1 MHIFQI
7 IFLCFL
13 FSICLPISG
22 NSLSSITQIEQDS
35 LSPTAKKI
43 VPLPIFYRT
52 PETGSAFGG
61 GAIMTFRFAGQTEST
76 LRSQLQVAFI
86 YTLRKQILAYMPFEL
101 YFKNGD
107 LRMFGEIGYFKY
119 VYPYFGVGAN
129 ILAEDEEFFSVN
141 FPRIEYNLVRRI
153 KPNLFAGIQF
163 YADDFDIVERDING
177 ELIKDEVLGSEGGLI
192 SGLGVIG
199 IYDTRDN
206 NFFPKKGYYL
216 EAYLQNYNNAIGSD
230 FQFSIARVDA
240 RKYFD
245 LGGDKVIALNAYA
258 RYSFGD
264 IPFFALAQMGGSRR
278 MRGYTKG
285 QYRDEHFVTLQSEYR
300 FPIYWRFGGVLFG
313 GVGSIGGSGDGFE
326 KIFPSVGLG
335 MRFKVLKDDNLN
347 LRIDWALGKESSGFY
362 LTFGEAF

>member
-1 MHIFQI
+1 MKIYQTFFLI
-7 IFLCFL
+7 IISF
-13 FSICLPISG
+13 IGLPFNG
-22 NSLSSITQIEQDS
+22 NSIVDIPRIEQDS
-35 LSPTAKKI
+35 LSPTQKKI

-119 VYPYFGVGAN
+119 VYPYFGIGPN
-129 ILAEDEEFFSVN
+129 ISQEDEEFFSVN

-163 YADDFDIVERDING
+163 YADDFNIVERDDGG
-177 ELIKDEVLGSEGGLI
+177 ELIKDEVRGSEGGRVA
-192 SGLGVIG
+192 GLGVIG

-206 NFFPKKGYYL
+206 NFFPKKGYYV
-216 EAYLQNYNNAIGSD
+216 EAYIQNYNKTIGSD
-230 FQFSIARVDA
+230 FTYNIARFDA

-245 LGGDKVIALNAYA
+245 LGENKILAFNAYG

-264 IPFFALAQMGGSRR
+264 IPFFALAQMGGSKR

-285 QYRDEHFVTLQSEYR
+285 QFRDEHFVTLQSEFR
-300 FPIYWRFGGVLFG
+300 FPVYWRFGGVLFG
-313 GVGSIGGSGDGFE
+313 GVGSIGGTGDGFE
-326 KIFPSVGLG
+326 RIFPSVGLG

-347 LRIDWALGKESSGFY
+347 LRGDWALGKESSGFY